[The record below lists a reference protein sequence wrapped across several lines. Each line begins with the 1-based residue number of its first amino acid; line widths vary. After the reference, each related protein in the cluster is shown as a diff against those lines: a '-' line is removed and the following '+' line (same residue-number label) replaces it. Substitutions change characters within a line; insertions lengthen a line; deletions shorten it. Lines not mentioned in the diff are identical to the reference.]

1 MAENFLDVTMKIIH
15 PYAESEAKYDFWFL
29 GKVLDYVKDFKQKN
43 FADNYPLYLD
53 DLYFNLKNS
62 VEKVLPFITIVT

>member
-1 MAENFLDVTMKIIH
+1 MKIIH

-29 GKVLDYVKDFKQKN
+29 EKVLDYVKDFKQKN

-62 VEKVLPFITIVT
+62 VEKVPPSITIVN